1 MILLTG
7 ATGYIGS
14 NLWIELLKGKTPVL
28 GIDNFSNSDPQTLE
42 TIKKISGESPLFVKG
57 DIRDS
62 SFLYKLFSSNSFTHV
77 IHMAGLK
84 DVQESMLNQDEYFDV
99 NVRGLRHVLT
109 AMRSVGCSKIIFS
122 SSAAVYGNEAISPIP
137 ETANLAPSNY
147 YGQTKLEGERL
158 LAYEFDKFPEIS
170 SISLRY
176 FNVAGQHESGLLHE
190 YRSSKSRSLFS
201 EIEEVLIG
209 RARQLPIFGDDW
221 STPDGTCIRDYLHV
235 KDLVKGHI
243 DALNILDDGKRCIAI
258 NLGLGIGQ
266 SVYEVVST
274 YENVSGKSIPRYVAE
289 KRVGDVGVSFSDT
302 HLSAQ
307 MMGWSP
313 KNTLFDMCRDSYRSF
328 SDKRR

>member
-14 NLWIELLKGKTPVL
+14 NLWIELLKGEMPVL

-42 TIKKISGESPLFVKG
+42 VIEKISGEPASFIKG
-57 DIRDS
+57 DIRDYN
-62 SFLYKLFSSNSFTHV
+62 FLDELFSSNAITHV

-84 DVQESMLNQDEYFDV
+84 DVQESMLKKDEYFDV
-99 NVRGLRHVLT
+99 NVRGLHHLLT
-109 AMRSVGCSKIIFS
+109 IMRSYGCTKIIFS
-122 SSAAVYGNEAISPIP
+122 SSAAVYGDKAISPIS
-137 ETANLAPSNY
+137 EVANLAPSNY
-147 YGQTKLEGERL
+147 YGQTKLEGEQL
-158 LAYEFDKFPEIS
+158 LANEFDKSPEIS

-209 RARQLPIFGDDW
+209 KASQLPIFGGDW

-235 KDLVKGHI
+235 ADLVKGHI
-243 DALNILDDGKRCIAI
+243 DALNILDVGKKCIAI
-258 NLGLGIGQ
+258 NLGLGVGQ

-274 YENVSGKSIPRYVAE
+274 YENVSGKSIPRYIAE
-289 KRVGDVGVSFSDT
+289 KRVGDVGVCFSDT
-302 HLSAQ
+302 RLSAQ

-313 KNTLFDMCRDSYRSF
+313 KNTLFDMCRDSYRSY